1 MTKRWTIRCADSAAR
16 PISQPSRA
24 RAGLVAPYRSDVL
37 QLFVSQNVEA
47 LA

>member
-1 MTKRWTIRCADSAAR
+1 MTKGWITQGQAFAAR
-16 PISQPSRA
+16 PITLPSRA

>member
-1 MTKRWTIRCADSAAR
+1 MTMGWITQGQAFAVR
-16 PISQPSRA
+16 PIGQPSRA

-37 QLFVSQNVEA
+37 QLFVSQKVEA